1 MSSNMSKENPGKFDD
16 FSSQFFF
23 WKTTRH
29 VFTGADASSDL
40 LCEDG
45 IAALRPVK
53 WDGMD

>member
-1 MSSNMSKENPGKFDD
+1 MSKENPGKFDD